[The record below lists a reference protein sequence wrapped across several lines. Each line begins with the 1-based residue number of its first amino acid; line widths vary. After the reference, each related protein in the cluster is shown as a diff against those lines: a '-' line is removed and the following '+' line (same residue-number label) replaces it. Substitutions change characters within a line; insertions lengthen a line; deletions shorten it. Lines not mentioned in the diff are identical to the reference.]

1 MIPADVAAFFGNIE
15 AFGSPARHAKWREV
29 SLTAEVPGWTRFK
42 AAQDWLESTGIADR
56 EEIYLVAAKFAETM
70 RNQEVDVPDEVRHRF
85 DVLLSYLASATDSQP
100 DSE

>member
-1 MIPADVAAFFGNIE
+1 MFGAEYYASLVNDVF
-15 AFGSPARHAKWREV
+15 SPQERGVTKFDPRLKGPP
-29 SLTAEVPGWTRFK
+29 SMLKK

-100 DSE
+100 ASK